1 MEGTSFAVSTSAF
14 NLSMSLS
21 QRHAQTVGGISTS
34 RAFFKVFSR
43 PMRSVT
49 WNSACGPPWDVGWPT
64 GPTGPTG
71 AGLSTE
77 ADTKSD
83 ANPPSN
89 AIVSSELVKKVD
101 G

>member
-1 MEGTSFAVSTSAF
+1 MEGASFAVFTSTF

-49 WNSACGPPWDVGWPT
+49 WNSACGPPW
-64 GPTGPTG
+64 PTG

-89 AIVSSELVKKVD
+89 AIVGFEVVKKVD
-101 G
+101 RWLWVLGMV